1 MEERARRR
9 AARSQ
14 DPSEGRPRAR
24 VRDSSGPFSREAGRS
39 PREGRAGVRDS
50 SDPFSKK
57 GNRGRSPRKGSARG
71 RESSDPI
78 PTGGDRGP
86 KEGRPRDSSDP
97 YPRAGDRVPGESR
110 PAARHPV
117 DSFREVGRTGAH
129 NETLSRVGGSGRAGA
144 PSDPLFREGWRAPI
158 GGRAETTS
166 EPLSKTGGYAGA
178 PTDSLFR
185 EGARVPR
192 DGSWAP
198 ESGRSGAS
206 SDPMPGEG
214 SRAPGVG
221 HRVSRPMDPTEH
233 FHGEGDRT
241 TGAGHSGPLSNA
253 SPGERGDSPPGPQL
267 DVSSDRFDPLLVLYS
282 PKVPLPFPEVRAFNN
297 LAEYESFQRRGG
309 VPRARATGPVKTRKG
324 KKPPPDPER
333 VQRLKNL
340 IVCEDTKPRPPRKG
354 HRGPKNVLTRMPL
367 NDGSPLGELHRCVKD
382 RVKVNIHVRTYKGL
396 RGVCSGFLVA
406 FDKFWN
412 MALTDVDETY
422 RKPVLGKA
430 FYHEPQLTL
439 TRLFDRLKLQESCR
453 TTAEESTE
461 PQASK
466 SSTSKAEKD
475 KDGAVPG
482 RYDTARRSSRRQ
494 GTRNQD
500 EELHSLPEKPTGST
514 PLVKQSESKSSTAVK
529 GQTLTRPHRPK
540 VDYQKVH
547 TRHINQMFIRGENIL
562 LVHLAK

>member
-14 DPSEGRPRAR
+14 DPAEGRTRAR
-24 VRDSSGPFSREAGRS
+24 VRDSSGPFPREGGRS
-39 PREGRAGVRDS
+39 PREGRTGVRDS

-57 GNRGRSPRKGSARG
+57 GSRGRSPGKGSARG
-71 RESSDPI
+71 RESSEPVPAEGDGGPREGSSDPYHRS
-78 PTGGDRGP
+78 GDRGP
-86 KEGRPRDSSDP
+86 
-97 YPRAGDRVPGESR
+97 VESR
-110 PAARHPV
+110 PAARHPG
-117 DSFREVGRTGAH
+117 DPSRREGSRTGARS
-129 NETLSRVGGSGRAGA
+129 EPLSRVSGGVPGAGRSGA
-144 PSDPLFREGWRAPI
+144 PSDPLFREGGRTHV
-158 GGRAETTS
+158 GGTTS
-166 EPLSKTGGYAGA
+166 ESLSRTGVYAGP

-185 EGARVPR
+185 EGGRVPR

-198 ESGRSGAS
+198 EIGRSGAS
-206 SDPMPGEG
+206 SDPIPGEG
-214 SRAPGVG
+214 SRAAGVG
-221 HRVSRPMDPTEH
+221 HTVSRPTDPTEH

-241 TGAGHSGPLSNA
+241 PSAGHTGLLSNVP
-253 SPGERGDSPPGPQL
+253 SRERGDSPPGPQL
-267 DVSSDRFDPLLVLYS
+267 DVSSDLFDPLLVLYS

-309 VPRARATGPVKTRKG
+309 VPRARATGTIKPRKG

-340 IVCEDTKPRPPRKG
+340 IVIEDTKPRPPRKG

-367 NDGSPLGELHRCVKD
+367 NEGSPLGELHRCVRD
-382 RVKVNIHVRTYKGL
+382 RVKVNIHIRTYKGL

-439 TRLFDRLKLQESCR
+439 TRIFDRLKLQESCR
-453 TTAEESTE
+453 TTTE
-461 PQASK
+461 DSSDPQPSK
-466 SSTSKAEKD
+466 PSTSKAEKD
-475 KDGAVPG
+475 KDRGVTE
-482 RYDTARRSSRRQ
+482 RHDTTRRSSRRQ
-494 GTRNQD
+494 ESRNKD
-500 EELHSLPEKPTGST
+500 EELPEKPTSA
-514 PLVKQSESKSSTAVK
+514 PPQVKQSESTSSTGVK
-529 GQTLTRPHRPK
+529 GRTLTRPHRPK

-547 TRHINQMFIRGENIL
+547 TRHINQMFVRGENIL

>member
-14 DPSEGRPRAR
+14 DPAEGRTRAR
-24 VRDSSGPFSREAGRS
+24 ARDSSGPSSREAGRS
-39 PREGRAGVRDS
+39 PREGHAGVRDS

-71 RESSDPI
+71 REPSDPV
-78 PTGGDRGP
+78 PAGGGRGP
-86 KEGRPRDSSDP
+86 EEGRPRDSSDP
-97 YPRAGDRVPGESR
+97 HPRAGDRGPGESR

-117 DSFREVGRTGAH
+117 GSFREVGRTGAR
-129 NETLSRVGGSGRAGA
+129 NEPSSRVSGSVPGAGRAGA
-144 PSDPLFREGWRAPI
+144 LGDPPFREGWRAPV
-158 GGRAETTS
+158 GGRAETTG
-166 EPLSKTGGYAGA
+166 EPLSKAGGYAGA
-178 PTDSLFR
+178 PTESLFR
-185 EGARVPR
+185 EGARTPR
-192 DGSWAP
+192 DGSRAP
-198 ESGRSGAS
+198 ESGRPGAP
-206 SDPMPGEG
+206 SDPLPGEG
-214 SRAPGVG
+214 SRTPGVG
-221 HRVSRPMDPTEH
+221 HRVSRPMEPPEH
-233 FHGEGDRT
+233 FHGEGERPP
-241 TGAGHSGPLSNA
+241 GAGPA
-253 SPGERGDSPPGPQL
+253 GERGDSPPGPQL

-309 VPRARATGPVKTRKG
+309 VPRARATGTVKTRKG

-453 TTAEESTE
+453 TTAGESTE

-475 KDGAVPG
+475 QDGTVPG

-494 GTRNQD
+494 GTRNKD
-500 EELHSLPEKPTGST
+500 EELYTLPEKPTIST